1 MYNIEFSNSAGKEL
15 KKVYSFDRKLYTC
28 LIAAIQSLK
37 TDPYAGKKLKGPL
50 SDRFSIR
57 VGNYRIVY
65 RLFKD
70 RLVVYIIDLGHR
82 KDIYR

>member
-1 MYNIEFSNSAGKEL
+1 MYSIEFSNSAGKEL
-15 KKVYSFDRKLYTC
+15 EKVYGFDQKLYAR
-28 LIAAIQSLK
+28 LIAAIESLK

-50 SDRFSIR
+50 NDRFSIR

-65 RLFKD
+65 RLFKN